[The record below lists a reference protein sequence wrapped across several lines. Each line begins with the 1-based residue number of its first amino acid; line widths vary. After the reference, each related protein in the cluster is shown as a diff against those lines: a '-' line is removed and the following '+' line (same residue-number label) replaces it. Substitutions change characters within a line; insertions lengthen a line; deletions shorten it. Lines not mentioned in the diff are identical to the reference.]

1 MFLLSTS
8 KATIAALLLSARL
21 SSAQE
26 NFNFELISSSPSGT
40 SKDRPVAFTASFE
53 NLWVK
58 DRHPFRYPSGN
69 EHWSP
74 FVFVTHSSNYVMWE
88 EGGMATQGIELIA
101 ETGGTG
107 ILRNE
112 VRAQQDENFV
122 LSYDITS
129 MIPDAFEG
137 ASVSTDSSGL
147 CADEDHPLV
156 SSIGM
161 IAPS

>member
-1 MFLLSTS
+1 MFFQSTS
-8 KATIAALLLSARL
+8 KATIAALLFARL

-26 NFNFELISSSPSGT
+26 NFNFELISSSSSGT
-40 SKDRPVAFTASFE
+40 SKDQPVAFTASFE
-53 NLWVK
+53 NLWVR
-58 DRHPFRYPSGN
+58 DRHPFRYPSGS

-74 FVFVTHSSNYVMWE
+74 FVFATHSADYVMWE
-88 EGGMATQGIELIA
+88 EGGMASPGIELIA

-112 VRAQQDENFV
+112 VRAQQDGNYV

-137 ASVSTDSSGL
+137 ATVSTDSNSL
-147 CADEDHPLV
+147 CADKDHPFV

>member
-1 MFLLSTS
+1 MFSQSTL
-8 KATIAALLLSARL
+8 KATIAALLFARL

-40 SKDRPVAFTASFE
+40 SKDQPVAFTASFE
-53 NLWVK
+53 NLWVR
-58 DRHPFRYPSGN
+58 DRHPFRYPSGS

-74 FVFVTHSSNYVMWE
+74 FVFATHSPEYIMWE
-88 EGGMATQGIELIA
+88 EGGMASPGIELIA

-112 VRAQQDENFV
+112 VRAQQDGNYV

-137 ASVSTDSSGL
+137 ATVSTDSNSL
-147 CADEDHPLV
+147 CADKDHPFV